1 MRAGEIPISSGSS
14 FGDAMSQIEFDA
26 GPYEEESEQD
36 FGRFKFNARFQEY
49 NGLRSRLMTFD
60 AVAQWSGPRVSLL
73 AEAGFFYTGVRDVVA
88 CFYCGLRLAEWKQS
102 ECPWWMHALHV
113 PEDGCDYLSH
123 MKGKRYAESRGR
135 RPSLAEPKWCFDA
148 DRNDG
153 GDWVPCADK
162 LACAL
167 CLWEEWMTPA
177 GLN

>member
-1 MRAGEIPISSGSS
+1 
-14 FGDAMSQIEFDA
+14 MSQIERST
-26 GPYEEESEQD
+26 PVRYEEESEQD

-102 ECPWWMHALHV
+102 ESPWWMHALHV

-123 MKGKRYAESRGR
+123 MKGK
-135 RPSLAEPKWCFDA
+135 
-148 DRNDG
+148 RNDG